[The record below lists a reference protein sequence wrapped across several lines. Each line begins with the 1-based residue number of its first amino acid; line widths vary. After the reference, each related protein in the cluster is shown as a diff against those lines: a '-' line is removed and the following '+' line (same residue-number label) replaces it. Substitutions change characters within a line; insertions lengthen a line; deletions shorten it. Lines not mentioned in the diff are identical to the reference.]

1 MLRSLWTRHAEGAEL
16 AVFVD
21 LHSGLGPRGTGL
33 LLQTAAAGSSAAELA
48 AAFWPDVIRS
58 EPAAGTDSALVSGLI
73 GPAFAAALPETPSVG
88 LVLEFG
94 TRDMLQV
101 SLAVQ
106 ADNWLSQ
113 HGARDS
119 EEGRAIS
126 RRMREAFFV
135 DEDDWKEK
143 VCGRA
148 AEVMERALA
157 GMAAFHP
164 AGEAGVQARV
174 RPAAA
179 ADLETLVAF
188 NLAMARET
196 ESLALHEETVRA
208 AVAEFLAD
216 PARGRWL
223 VLEAGG
229 EIAAALM
236 LTPEWSDWRGG
247 FLWWIQNV
255 YVAPAQRRRGHYRR
269 LHEHVRALAER
280 TPGVCGLR
288 LYVEHTNRDAQE
300 TYRALGMA
308 ETHYKLFEQLTRPA
322 PWA

>member
-1 MLRSLWTRHAEGAEL
+1 
-16 AVFVD
+16 
-21 LHSGLGPRGTGL
+21 
-33 LLQTAAAGSSAAELA
+33 
-48 AAFWPDVIRS
+48 
-58 EPAAGTDSALVSGLI
+58 
-73 GPAFAAALPETPSVG
+73 
-88 LVLEFG
+88 
-94 TRDMLQV
+94 
-101 SLAVQ
+101 
-106 ADNWLSQ
+106 
-113 HGARDS
+113 
-119 EEGRAIS
+119 
-126 RRMREAFFV
+126 
-135 DEDDWKEK
+135 
-143 VCGRA
+143 
-148 AEVMERALA
+148 
-157 GMAAFHP
+157 MAAVHP